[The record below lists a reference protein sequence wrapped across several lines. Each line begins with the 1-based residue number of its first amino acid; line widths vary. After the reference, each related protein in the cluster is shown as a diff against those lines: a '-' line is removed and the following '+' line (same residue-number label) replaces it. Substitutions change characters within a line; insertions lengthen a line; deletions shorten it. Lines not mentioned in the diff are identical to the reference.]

1 MRRSPSGVL
10 PSLPVQD
17 GQPPLLSTADPA
29 LLRAVSRLY
38 FDVDDTLTWRAKLP
52 EETLSALYRA
62 HEKGI
67 SLVAVTGRS
76 AAWAEMMMRIFPFD
90 AAVAETG
97 ALCFVK
103 APGGGLDILHSEP
116 DEAQREVNRG
126 RREAAA
132 RRVLAEVPT
141 ARLALDNLGRLYD
154 TAFDL
159 VEDGPPVPASDAE
172 KIRAILAEEGLT
184 TAQSSVHVNAWIG
197 RFDKATMVARY
208 LEEHEHT
215 TLEEAAPRLVYVGD
229 SRNDGPMFKRTALS
243 VGVGNV
249 APHLDELRARSE
261 APAFLVE
268 DHGGHG
274 FAEVVRLLIKGR

>member
-1 MRRSPSGVL
+1 MSGG
-10 PSLPVQD
+10 P
-17 GQPPLLSTADPA
+17 PPLLSTADPA
-29 LLRAVSRLY
+29 VLRAVNRLY
-38 FDVDDTLTWRAKLP
+38 FDVDDTLTWRGKLP
-52 EETLSALYRA
+52 EETLAALYRA
-62 HEKGI
+62 HEQGL

-76 AAWAEMMMRIFPFD
+76 AAWAEMMMRLFPFD

-103 APGGGLDILHSEP
+103 TTGGALAILHSDP
-116 DEAQREVNRG
+116 DEAQRRVNGG

-132 RRVLAEVPT
+132 RRVLAEVAT

-159 VEDGPPVPASDAE
+159 VEDGPPVPASDAAR
-172 KIRAILAEEGLT
+172 IRAILEEEGLT

-197 RFDKATMVARY
+197 RFDKASMVARY

-215 TLEEAAPRLVYVGD
+215 SLDEAAPRLLYVGD
-229 SRNDGPMFKRTALS
+229 SKNDGPMFKQTALS

-249 APHLDELRARSE
+249 APHLEELRARGE
-261 APAFLVE
+261 APAFMVE

-274 FAEVVRLLIKGR
+274 FVEVVRLLIKDR